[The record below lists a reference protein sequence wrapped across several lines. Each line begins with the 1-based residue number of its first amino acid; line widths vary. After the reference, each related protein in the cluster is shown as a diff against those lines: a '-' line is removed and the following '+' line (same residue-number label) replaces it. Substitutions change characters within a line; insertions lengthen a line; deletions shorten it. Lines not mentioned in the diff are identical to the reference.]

1 VSEGLRAVLVL
12 ALGVAGILARLA
24 WQAARTPVSDGTRL
38 VAEFRVIR
46 LAAILLAA
54 TGAVYIGFAVAR
66 AQTTGAALEI
76 ALAAGFI
83 TLAAVAMTR
92 DPRQALAMLALGFV
106 AHALLDIAHRPGFL
120 PPEFAPRW
128 YLIGC
133 AVYDSAI
140 AAICYWPAL
149 RR

>member
-12 ALGVAGILARLA
+12 SLGAAAVLARLS

-54 TGAVYIGFAVAR
+54 TGAIYIGLAVAR
-66 AQTTGAALEI
+66 EHTTGAALEI
-76 ALAAGFI
+76 ALAGGFV
-83 TLAAVAMTR
+83 AVGAIAMTR
-92 DPRQALAMLALGFV
+92 DPRQALSMLALAFV
-106 AHALLDIAHRPGFL
+106 AHALVDNAHRPGLL

-128 YLIGC
+128 YLVGC
-133 AVYDSAI
+133 AVYDSVV

>member
-1 VSEGLRAVLVL
+1 VSEGLRAVAVL
-12 ALGVAGILARLA
+12 SLGAAAVLLRLS

-46 LAAILLAA
+46 VAAIILAAV
-54 TGAVYIGFAVAR
+54 GAVYIGLAVAR
-66 AQTTGAALEI
+66 EQTTGAALEI
-76 ALAAGFI
+76 ALAAGFVA
-83 TLAAVAMTR
+83 LAAIALTR

-106 AHALLDIAHRPGFL
+106 AHALLDIAHRPGLL

-128 YLIGC
+128 YLVGC
-133 AVYDSAI
+133 AVYDSAV

>member
-1 VSEGLRAVLVL
+1 MSEGLRAVLVL

>member
-1 VSEGLRAVLVL
+1 MSEGFRAVLVL
-12 ALGVAGILARLA
+12 ALGAAAVLVRLA
-24 WQAARTPVSDGTRL
+24 WQAARTPASDGTRL

-46 LAAILLAA
+46 LAAIMLAA
-54 TGAVYIGFAVAR
+54 TGAIYIGFAVAR
-66 AQTTGAALEI
+66 EQATGAAVEI

-83 TLAAVAMTR
+83 ALAAVAMTR

-106 AHALLDIAHRPGFL
+106 AHALLDIAHRPGL
-120 PPEFAPRW
+120 LSPEFAPRW
-128 YLIGC
+128 YLVGC
-133 AVYDSAI
+133 AVYDSAV

>member
-1 VSEGLRAVLVL
+1 MSEGFRAVLVL
-12 ALGVAGILARLA
+12 ALGAAAVLARLA
-24 WQAARTPVSDGTRL
+24 WQAARTPASDGTRL

-46 LAAILLAA
+46 LGAILLAA
-54 TGAVYIGFAVAR
+54 TAASYIGFAVAR
-66 AQTTGAALEI
+66 AETTGAALEI

-83 TLAAVAMTR
+83 TVAAIAMTR

-120 PPEFAPRW
+120 SPEFAPRW

-133 AVYDSAI
+133 AVYDSAV